1 MADKT
6 NKVLF
11 ALWAGLFIICAGL
24 GFIPEPEG
32 ALRFFLTAL
41 AMLFFLPP
49 AVLLYRARANAD
61 KALCRL
67 LHLLAA
73 LSLSATLVVLILNLL
88 SALRSEFLG
97 RLLHYILIIVS
108 SPMICG
114 GNWAMSLFFWACLL
128 VVSRKATCSVGKK

>member
-1 MADKT
+1 MTDKT

-32 ALRFFLTAL
+32 ALRIFLTVLAL
-41 AMLFFLPP
+41 LFFLPP
-49 AVLLYRARANAD
+49 AGLLYRAQAKSD
-61 KALCRL
+61 KALRRL
-67 LHLLAA
+67 LHFLAA

-97 RLLHYILIIVS
+97 RCLHYILIIVS

-128 VVSRKATCSVGKK
+128 VMSRK

>member
-6 NKVLF
+6 NKILF

-32 ALRFFLTAL
+32 ALRFFLAAL
-41 AMLFFLPP
+41 AILFFLPP
-49 AVLLYRARANAD
+49 AFLLYRARASAD

-67 LHLLAA
+67 LHFLAA
-73 LSLSATLVVLILNLL
+73 LSLSATLALLILNLL

-97 RLLHYILIIVS
+97 KLLHYILVIVS

-128 VVSRKATCSVGKK
+128 VISRR

>member
-6 NKVLF
+6 NKILF

-32 ALRFFLTAL
+32 ALRLFLTAL
-41 AMLFFLPP
+41 AILFFLPP

-67 LHLLAA
+67 LHFLAA
-73 LSLSATLVVLILNLL
+73 LSLSATLALLILNLL

-97 RLLHYILIIVS
+97 KLLHYILIIVS

-128 VVSRKATCSVGKK
+128 VISRR